1 MDILVKS
8 IQSEQNKSIQ
18 SEQATDVSIQSEQA
32 TDVSIQSEQ
41 ATDVSIQ
48 SEHHFV
54 QFKVNYFT
62 LLMNTLIRSIHS

>member
-1 MDILVKS
+1 MDILV
-8 IQSEQNKSIQ
+8 KSIQ
-18 SEQATDVSIQSEQA
+18 SEQATDVSIQSEQNK
-32 TDVSIQSEQ
+32 SIQSEQ